1 MNGGSCLGLQG
12 QSHSQLTLAAE
23 IEPPLLF
30 HLIQLLPR
38 EGKTMLLI
46 DHGDD
51 KECDDDDNG
60 GGDDY

>member
-1 MNGGSCLGLQG
+1 
-12 QSHSQLTLAAE
+12 
-23 IEPPLLF
+23 LLF